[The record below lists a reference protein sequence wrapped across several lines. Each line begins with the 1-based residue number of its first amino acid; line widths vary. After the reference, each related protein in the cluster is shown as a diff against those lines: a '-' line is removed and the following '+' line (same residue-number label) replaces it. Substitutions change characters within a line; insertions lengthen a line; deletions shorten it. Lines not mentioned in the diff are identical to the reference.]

1 MQGLWKWF
9 VLLGTCLV
17 LAGLVLRFA
26 GGRLGWMGHLPGDL
40 RIGDSVYIPLATCAV
55 ISVVLTVV
63 FNVLARLFG
72 K

>member
-1 MQGLWKWF
+1 MQGLWKLF
-9 VLLGTCLV
+9 VLLGACLLLLG
-17 LAGLVLRFA
+17 LALRF
-26 GGRLGWMGHLPGDL
+26 GSDRLGWMGHLPGDL

-55 ISVVLTVV
+55 ISVALTVV